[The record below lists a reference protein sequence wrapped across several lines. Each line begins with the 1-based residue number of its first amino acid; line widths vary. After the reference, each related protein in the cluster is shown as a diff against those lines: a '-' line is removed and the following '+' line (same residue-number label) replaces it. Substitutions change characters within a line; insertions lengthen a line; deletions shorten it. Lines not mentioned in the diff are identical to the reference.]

1 LARLYDLQ
9 LLTELSSQVT
19 EGQLRIG
26 TPICV
31 PTKEFLELGRI
42 GSIEIDKK
50 PAQVRQTPC
59 RPRSW
64 ASFSLL

>member
-1 LARLYDLQ
+1 
-9 LLTELSSQVT
+9 
-19 EGQLRIG
+19 
-26 TPICV
+26 V

-50 PAQVRQTPC
+50 PAQVRQTPSW
-59 RPRSW
+59 PRSW